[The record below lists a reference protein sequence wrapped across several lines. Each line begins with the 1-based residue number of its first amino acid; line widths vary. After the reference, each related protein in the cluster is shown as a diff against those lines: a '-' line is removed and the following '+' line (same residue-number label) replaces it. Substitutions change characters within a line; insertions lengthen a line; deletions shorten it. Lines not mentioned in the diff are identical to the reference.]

1 VLSEAPRR
9 RGKSCGKGTIS
20 KAKEVSQELAHLGES
35 LEVVVEIWTRPLHL
49 EGDSVEFALC
59 VGRVIHV
66 CNVLRGLLCFLLII
80 CLIFE
85 RIFSW
90 DSPQSRGYSAAEFL
104 SVWVTITWRQFRF
117 SSALQRQYSCSVGSV
132 GWGLNNAADVGSP
145 QADFVQ
151 RQRPLSAV
159 IALRLSA
166 FFQHLC
172 SASASAFSA

>member
-1 VLSEAPRR
+1 
-9 RGKSCGKGTIS
+9 
-20 KAKEVSQELAHLGES
+20 VSQELAHLGES
-35 LEVVVEIWTRPLHL
+35 LGVVVEISTRLL
-49 EGDSVEFALC
+49 RLDGDSVEFALC

-80 CLIFE
+80 GLVFE

-90 DSPQSRGYSAAEFL
+90 DSPQSRGCSAAEFL

-117 SSALQRQYSCSVGSV
+117 SSALQRQNSCSVGSV
-132 GWGLNNAADVGSP
+132 GWGLNNAADVGNP
-145 QADFVQ
+145 QADFMQ

-166 FFQHLC
+166 SFQHLC
-172 SASASAFSA
+172 STSASAFSA